1 LARELVV
8 SGLPEAPVPFWNAP
22 GSNEFLGL
30 VVCERELLFG
40 VGINVGVSSIYQ
52 GTFLLFLKTIHKL
65 KLPLKKI
72 SEKFPWCWCWCC
84 VRAVCELAV

>member
-1 LARELVV
+1 MV

-30 VVCERELLFG
+30 VVCVRELLFG

-52 GTFLLFLKTIHKL
+52 GTFLLFFENN
-65 KLPLKKI
+65 
-72 SEKFPWCWCWCC
+72 S
-84 VRAVCELAV
+84 